1 MLGMCIG
8 VPTGK
13 IDSRVVLSLLIL
25 IGFTAKKK
33 KPQTIILLS
42 TGKIAM
48 LSEGFQYVWTVTG
61 IMIVSC
67 DTW

>member
-33 KPQTIILLS
+33 PQTIILLS

-48 LSEGFQYVWTVTG
+48 LSEGFQYV
-61 IMIVSC
+61 
-67 DTW
+67 

>member
-1 MLGMCIG
+1 MCIG

-48 LSEGFQYVWTVTG
+48 LSEGFQYV
-61 IMIVSC
+61 
-67 DTW
+67 

>member
-1 MLGMCIG
+1 MCIG

-33 KPQTIILLS
+33 KKPQTIILLS

-48 LSEGFQYVWTVTG
+48 LSEGFQYV
-61 IMIVSC
+61 
-67 DTW
+67 

>member
-33 KPQTIILLS
+33 TSNNYSAVHWQNS
-42 TGKIAM
+42 NAFR
-48 LSEGFQYVWTVTG
+48 GFSVCVNSNWNNDSF
-61 IMIVSC
+61 M
-67 DTW
+67 